1 MSTNTTKHTPGP
13 WWVAPNGT
21 SIMCGNPGDPE
32 IVATTAVGDI
42 MGVCNRQRAT
52 MLGFD
57 GRDSFDGWDESEAN
71 AALIAQAPA
80 LLARVAELEAAN
92 AALRAALESIASMW
106 PECRKVSDLEH
117 VAGVNDGRDRGIK
130 AAFAVEVARAALRT
144 I

>member
-1 MSTNTTKHTPGP
+1 MTNTTKHTPGP

-42 MGVCNRQRAT
+42 MGVCNRQCAT

-80 LLARVAELEAAN
+80 LLARVAELEAALEM
-92 AALRAALESIASMW
+92 ADKWEADGRPDGIMHLIARLRAAL
-106 PECRKVSDLEH
+106 
-117 VAGVNDGRDRGIK
+117 AGGAK
-130 AAFAVEVARAALRT
+130 
-144 I
+144 